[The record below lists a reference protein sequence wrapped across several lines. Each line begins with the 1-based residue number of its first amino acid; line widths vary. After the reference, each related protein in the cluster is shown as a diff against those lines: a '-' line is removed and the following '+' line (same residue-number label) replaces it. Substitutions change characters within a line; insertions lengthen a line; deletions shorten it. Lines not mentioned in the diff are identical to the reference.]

1 MCVITSIMFLGMLG
15 YLGFKGTKWVVKTL
29 YQNRI
34 SISNNIYQAYNLPET
49 LYQRVRVDRKR
60 DYR

>member
-1 MCVITSIMFLGMLG
+1 MFLGILG
-15 YLGFKGTKWVVKTL
+15 YLGFKGAKRVVKTV
-29 YQNRI
+29 YKNRT

-49 LYQRVRVDRKR
+49 LYQRVRVDRRR

>member
-1 MCVITSIMFLGMLG
+1 MTSLMFLGMLG
-15 YLGFKGTKWVVKTL
+15 YLGFKGAKWVVKTV
-29 YQNRI
+29 YQNRT

-49 LYQRVRVDRKR
+49 LYQRVKVVKKI